1 MYKPMRFEIIVGKPG
16 KAKSEPAADLGF
28 QDCNGTP
35 HFLWGQKDLNTGS
48 QVHSCSKNTRK
59 DSLKDQIKSL
69 F

>member
-1 MYKPMRFEIIVGKPG
+1 MRFEIIVGKPG

-48 QVHSCSKNTRK
+48 QVHSCSKRITSSEHTEGFFKGPN
-59 DSLKDQIKSL
+59 
-69 F
+69 